1 MDLGNDYV
9 RRNKMSHSLFSG
21 IHYIRIPVV
30 DLSEFVSWYSEC
42 LQFNLKFNRGDL
54 AVLSLEEVPLF
65 VLVEADENSR
75 GHFFKNG
82 EPEFSVGLTTADI
95 HRLYDY
101 LIEQDVKVEP
111 IQEDE
116 GHQFFHFYD
125 PSGNKLQ
132 VHN

>member
-1 MDLGNDYV
+1 
-9 RRNKMSHSLFSG
+9 MSDSLFTG

-30 DLSEFVSWYSEC
+30 SLSESVSWYSEC
-42 LQFNLKFNRGDL
+42 LQFTLKFNRGDL
-54 AVLSLEEVPLF
+54 AVLSLEEGPLF

-75 GHFFKNG
+75 AHFFKNG
-82 EPEFSVGLTTADI
+82 EPEFSVGLTTANI

-101 LIEQDVKVEP
+101 LVDQDVQVEP

>member
-1 MDLGNDYV
+1 
-9 RRNKMSHSLFSG
+9 MSHSLFNG

-30 DLSEFVSWYSEC
+30 NLSESVSWYSEC
-42 LQFNLKFNRGDL
+42 LQFTLKFNRGDL
-54 AVLSLEEVPLF
+54 AVLSLEEGPLF

-82 EPEFSVGLTTADI
+82 EPEFSVGLTTSNI
-95 HRLYDY
+95 NRLYNY
-101 LIEQDVKVEP
+101 LIDQDVKVEP

-125 PSGNKLQ
+125 PNGNKLQ